1 MQSGES
7 KRSRIGILPIAWVS
21 APGTGQE
28 GHILLNGISL
38 TAARLCSPRPLSPRA
53 RISLRLTFFDRI
65 GISKEEEFRGRVE
78 DVARVG
84 TSYSI
89 RVRLTPLNVDDHP
102 YTIGWLEKHAPR
114 SAQRRARVEPV
125 AT

>member
-1 MQSGES
+1 MLSGEN
-7 KRSRIGILPIAWVS
+7 KRSRIGILPIAWIS
-21 APGTGQE
+21 SPGTGQQ
-28 GHILLNGISL
+28 GHILLNEISL
-38 TAARLCSPRPLSPRA
+38 TDARLCSPRPMSRRA

-78 DVARVG
+78 SAARVG

-102 YTIGWLEKHAPR
+102 YTIGWVEKHP
-114 SAQRRARVEPV
+114 ARVEPV

>member
-7 KRSRIGILPIAWVS
+7 KMSRIGILPIAWIS
-21 APGTGQE
+21 APGTGQQ

-38 TAARLCSPRPLSPRA
+38 TDARFCSPRPFSRRA

-65 GISKEEEFRGRVE
+65 GISREEEFRGSVE
-78 DVARVG
+78 NVARVG

-89 RVRLTPLNVDDHP
+89 RVRLTPLNLDDHP
-102 YTIGWLEKHAPR
+102 YTIGWLEKHGPRAAPR
-114 SAQRRARVEPV
+114 RPCVEPV
-125 AT
+125 AV